1 MSEQNKECSVLIV
14 SCDKYTDVAFQNVKL
29 LDKFWSDC
37 PFEKF
42 CITESVCVEGTT
54 PINYNSPLWSKR
66 LLFALNSLKTPFVFL
81 VLDDLWPEEFIDSD
95 NIIQYLNE
103 MKKNKKISNIAF
115 SDMPGKTK
123 KKTILHCS
131 LRNKKP
137 WSIINF
143 QVGLWN
149 VETLKLML
157 KESENPWDA
166 EVLGSL
172 RTRLFPEFEFYC
184 LDDDANSPYVY
195 GKGWLVVRGK
205 WNAPEVLRLEK
216 KLEIKIALGSREI
229 GDFSNGINLS
239 LLQRVDIHLRV
250 FLYKIKIA
258 FLKIYRRI

>member
-1 MSEQNKECSVLIV
+1 MIAHLKN
-14 SCDKYTDVAFQNVKL
+14 
-29 LDKFWSDC
+29 
-37 PFEKF
+37 F

-66 LLFALNSLKTPFVFL
+66 LIFALNSLKTPFVFL

-131 LRNKKP
+131 LRNKKTLVNNKFSG
-137 WSIINF
+137 WSMEC
-143 QVGLWN
+143 G
-149 VETLKLML
+149 TLKLML

-184 LDDDANSPYVY
+184 LDDDKFPYVY

-216 KLEIKIALGSREI
+216 KLEIKIALG
-229 GDFSNGINLS
+229 
-239 LLQRVDIHLRV
+239 
-250 FLYKIKIA
+250 KP
-258 FLKIYRRI
+258 